1 MKYNQK
7 YLELQATGSTNQTE
21 LSPEIIKKI
30 LIPLPNTSEQL
41 KIIERIEILLNKIKT
56 AE

>member
-1 MKYNQK
+1 M
-7 YLELQATGSTNQTE
+7 ELQATGSTNQTE
-21 LSPEIIKKI
+21 LSPEIIKKL

-41 KIIERIEILLNKIKT
+41 KIIEKIKILLNKIKT